1 LSWAGNPERKGNLNE
16 QTIQDRPLAVAM
28 VEGTPAGT
36 IVLAAS
42 EIGLAFVS
50 FQGLQDF
57 KALVLDKAN
66 ATSSSALEI
75 VQAAGCQVQEYF
87 DHKRKKFDLPL
98 DMEGQPEFRQ
108 AVLRE
113 TQRIPYGTTLT
124 YGEVAARIH
133 KPGAARAVGGAL
145 AHNPLS
151 LVIPCHRVVAGDGS
165 MHGFSAPGGIAT
177 KIMLLKLEGLSIRYD
192 RLVR

>member
-1 LSWAGNPERKGNLNE
+1 LTLNLRLPYDFERLSRANGIWIVDFHIFVSIIGLSWAGNPERKGNLNE

-113 TQRIPYGTTLT
+113 TQRIPYGTLSRM
-124 YGEVAARIH
+124 GRSR
-133 KPGAARAVGGAL
+133 RASI
-145 AHNPLS
+145 N
-151 LVIPCHRVVAGDGS
+151 
-165 MHGFSAPGGIAT
+165 PGGSCSWRSAGT
-177 KIMLLKLEGLSIRYD
+177 QSSVPGHPVSPRGSW
-192 RLVR
+192 